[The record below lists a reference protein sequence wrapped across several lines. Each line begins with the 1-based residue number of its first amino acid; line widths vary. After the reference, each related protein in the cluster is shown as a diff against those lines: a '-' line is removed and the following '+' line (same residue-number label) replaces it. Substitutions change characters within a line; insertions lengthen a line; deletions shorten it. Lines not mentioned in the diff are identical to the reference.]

1 MSRMSHARYR
11 NESEPMSAFYVDDN
25 YDSYTDNDRKEFSCF
40 FCNTQIQFSRG
51 RSHDDPHFKNWPSKN
66 HESHCKVPNTIKQLD
81 GKKKKVELET
91 LVSTILPRAMRSNK
105 TILLSAKTYKD
116 KEKKYV
122 GKQTRKFIYDIK
134 NILDPYKKFEVLSDY
149 RDLKFLTED
158 NDEVCITDIIL
169 TQDQIIESLDAN
181 GGESFIC
188 ILKAT
193 VSKVR
198 EINGSYIFDMT
209 KVQNAKYGNSKSF
222 KLYMNYYFVEK
233 NKDKIDSLKKSLIVC
248 YGIALKTDHGYQM
261 ELYSIKNQV
270 AILTTFY

>member
-1 MSRMSHARYR
+1 MSHARYR
-11 NESEPMSAFYVDDN
+11 NESEPMSAFDVDDN
-25 YDSYTDNDRKEFSCF
+25 YDSYTDNDRREFRCF

-66 HESHCKVPNTIKQLD
+66 HESHCKVPNAIKQLD
-81 GKKKKVELET
+81 GKKKEVELET

-105 TILLSAKTYKD
+105 TISPSARTYKD

-134 NILDPYKKFEVLSDY
+134 NILDPYNKFEVLNDY

-158 NDEVCITDIIL
+158 NDEVCVTDIIL
-169 TQDQIIESLDAN
+169 TQDQIIESLDEN
-181 GGESFIC
+181 SGQSFIC

-193 VSKVR
+193 VSKIT

-209 KVQNAKYGNSKSF
+209 KAKNAKYGNSKNF
-222 KLYMNYYFVEK
+222 KLYMNYDFVEK
-233 NKDKIDSLKKSLIVC
+233 NKDKIDSMKKSLIVC
-248 YGIALKTDHGYQM
+248 YGIASKTDYGYQM

-270 AILTTFY
+270 AILTTF